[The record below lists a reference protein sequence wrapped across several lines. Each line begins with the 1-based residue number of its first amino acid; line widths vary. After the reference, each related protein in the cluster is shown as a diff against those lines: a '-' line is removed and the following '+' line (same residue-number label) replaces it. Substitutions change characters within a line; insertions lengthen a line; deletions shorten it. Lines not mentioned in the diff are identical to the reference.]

1 MDTALIATQLQQRLD
16 ELRSRLD
23 HIKSDVVQ
31 PHSADSAEQ
40 AQERENDEVLDQIG
54 HETRLAMH
62 NIEQAL
68 ARIASGDYG
77 TCVACGD
84 PIAPARL
91 EVIPESIRC
100 VKCAD

>member
-54 HETRLAMH
+54 HETRLAIGK
-62 NIEQAL
+62 IEQAL
-68 ARIASGDYG
+68 AHIASGDYG
-77 TCVACGD
+77 ICAACGE
-84 PIAPARL
+84 PIAPGRL
-91 EVIPESIRC
+91 AVMPESTRC